1 MKVDNL
7 ISLRY
12 IFPKHSFNFIYYVT
26 FLSILGIII
35 GNASLVAVQS
45 IFNGFQELTLKQIV
59 GIDPHLRI
67 VPQKGNY
74 INLNNINIDKIKA
87 IKQIN
92 YINPTVQSKVVA
104 VHNSK
109 MQVFNL
115 NGLEPNSNLL
125 NNELPKYII
134 SGSLWIFNQ
143 LSEQTIFIG
152 SALAER
158 LQVSVGENIELFT
171 PNSIESSLLVFSQ
184 PKGYTVTVGAIFNTN
199 IKDYDLTVAFINS
212 NDLKKLLSIP
222 SNSVNSIDIY
232 LDDFQKAE
240 EVKAKLSNALPSEV
254 KIQTWKELNSQLYSI
269 MKFEK
274 LVSFTIVGII
284 IIIAVFNLFA
294 SLSMTLTEKQQD
306 IATLKALGANEK
318 LIKRIF
324 LKVGLL
330 IGGISTFLGI
340 MLGILF
346 VFVQSNYKWFKI
358 DINRY
363 IIDAIP
369 VSLNAVD
376 VLIVAF
382 FSIFLCFLAT
392 IYPANQAVKIN
403 IAEELRND

>member
-12 IFPKHSFNFIYYVT
+12 IFPKHSFNFISYIT
-26 FLSILGIII
+26 FISILGIII
-35 GNASLVAVQS
+35 GNASLIAVQS

-59 GIDPHLRI
+59 GIDPHIKI

-74 INLNNINIDKIKA
+74 INLNKINIEQMQA
-87 IKQIN
+87 ISHIR
-92 YINPTVQSKVVA
+92 YINPVIQSKVVA

-115 NGLEPNSNLL
+115 NGLEPNNNLIK
-125 NNELPKYII
+125 NELPKYII
-134 SGSLWIFNQ
+134 SGSLGIFNQ
-143 LSEQTIFIG
+143 LNEQTIFIG

-158 LQVSVGENIELFT
+158 LQASVGESIEIFT
-171 PNSIESSLLVFSQ
+171 PNNIESSLLAFSQ

-199 IKDYDLTVAFINS
+199 IKDYDLTIAFISS
-212 NDLKKLLSIP
+212 NDLKNLLSIQ
-222 SNSVNSIDIY
+222 SNSVNSIEIF
-232 LDDFQKAE
+232 LDDFKKSE
-240 EVKAKLSNALPSEV
+240 DIKLKLSSVLPSEV
-254 KIQTWKELNSQLYSI
+254 NVQTWKELNSQLYSI

-274 LVSFTIVGII
+274 FVSFAIVGII

-294 SLSMTLTEKQQD
+294 SLSMTITEKQQD
-306 IATLKALGANEK
+306 IATLKALGTNEK
-318 LIKRIF
+318 VIKRIF
-324 LKVGLL
+324 LKVGLF
-330 IGGISTFLGI
+330 IGVISTFLGI
-340 MLGILF
+340 MLGIVF

-363 IIDAIP
+363 IVDAIP
-369 VSLNAVD
+369 VSLHTTD
-376 VLIVAF
+376 VIIVAF
-382 FSIFLCFLAT
+382 FSILLCFLAT

>member
-12 IFPKHSFNFIYYVT
+12 IFPKHSFNFISYVT

-74 INLNNINIDKIKA
+74 INLNNINIEKSKA
-87 IKQIN
+87 IKQIHF
-92 YINPTVQSKVVA
+92 INPTVQSKVVA

-134 SGSLWIFNQ
+134 SGSLGIFNQ

-158 LQVSVGENIELFT
+158 LQVSVGESIELFT
-171 PNSIESSLLVFSQ
+171 PNNIESSLLAFSQ

-199 IKDYDLTVAFINS
+199 IKDYDLTVAFISS
-212 NDLKKLLSIP
+212 NDLKILLSIP
-222 SNSVNSIDIY
+222 SNSVNSIDIF

-274 LVSFTIVGII
+274 LVSFAIVGII

-318 LIKRIF
+318 LIKKIF

-330 IGGISTFLGI
+330 IGVISTFLGI
-340 MLGILF
+340 MLGIVF
-346 VFVQSNYKWFKI
+346 VFVQSHYKWFKI

>member
-12 IFPKHSFNFIYYVT
+12 IFPKHSFNFISYVT

-74 INLNNINIDKIKA
+74 INLNNINIEKIKA
-87 IKQIN
+87 IKQIH

-134 SGSLWIFNQ
+134 SGSLGIFNQ

-158 LQVSVGENIELFT
+158 LQVSVGESIELFT
-171 PNSIESSLLVFSQ
+171 PNDIESSLLAFSQ

-199 IKDYDLTVAFINS
+199 IKDYDLTVAFISS
-212 NDLKKLLSIP
+212 NDLKNLLSIP
-222 SNSVNSIDIY
+222 SNSVNSIDIF

-240 EVKAKLSNALPSEV
+240 EEKAKLSNALPSEV

-274 LVSFTIVGII
+274 LVSFAIVGII

-318 LIKRIF
+318 LIKKIF

-330 IGGISTFLGI
+330 IGVISTFLGI
-340 MLGILF
+340 MLGIVF
-346 VFVQSNYKWFKI
+346 VFVQSHYKWFKI